1 MKKKILISLTVAA
14 MTLSVFGQDRTTKTK
29 AVIATET
36 ISQLTTATGWMLNPD
51 EEWVSLKSTI
61 PVSLAAEFNSLLD
74 HEQKGLG
81 TDNFKYYKLKEL
93 TYNASSYYVL
103 IKQYRHGYYTYKSI
117 KEGWNSLLSH
127 TAYIFAKSEL
137 NKLDNIKDSQLNMI
151 EGVRINKIQ
160 KIKKNLAT
168 QVKNQIGNPN
178 EKSFKHLSNGKKRI
192 LEKLIKYTHPIGMDS
207 DGIREFFLTH
217 K

>member
-1 MKKKILISLTVAA
+1 MSIKWKHIKNIICILLYKNNKELHDLEWEHLHSASFKHNAYQIIELTSHSKLKDEGDNLEHCVERYTMKCLVSGSYIY
-14 MTLSVFGQDRTTKTK
+14 SVQDRSGKSLSTFEIQFVGGQAKLLQHFAK
-29 AVIATET
+29 KD
-36 ISQLTTATGWMLNPD
+36 SSPKK
-51 EEWVSLKSTI
+51 EE
-61 PVSLAAEFNSLLD
+61 SLLV
-74 HEQKGLG
+74 
-81 TDNFKYYKLKEL
+81 KYF
-93 TYNASSYYVL
+93 
-103 IKQYRHGYYTYKSI
+103 I
-117 KEGWNSLLSH
+117 
-127 TAYIFAKSEL
+127 
-137 NKLDNIKDSQLNMI
+137 DSQLNMI